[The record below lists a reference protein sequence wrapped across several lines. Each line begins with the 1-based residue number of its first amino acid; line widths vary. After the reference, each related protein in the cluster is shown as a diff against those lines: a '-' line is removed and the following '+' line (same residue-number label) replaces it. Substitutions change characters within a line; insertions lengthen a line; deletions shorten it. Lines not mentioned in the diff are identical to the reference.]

1 MPANRFR
8 WLEPWLL
15 LEIFVFFNL
24 GFLALDIYLAHSTNS
39 FRNLAEYIPFYFS
52 ICAPFALLI
61 GLLFSEPR
69 QTLWKILGHAV
80 GWLAILVGLAG
91 VLFHLNSSFFDER
104 TLKSLTY
111 SAPFA
116 APLAY
121 TGLGFL
127 LVLNR
132 MVDAN
137 SLEWSRW
144 VLFMTLGGYAGN
156 FIFSVMDHASN
167 GFFNPVEWVPVVASA
182 LAIGFLLTPLLAKVS
197 REFLG
202 LCVVLLLLEAVVG
215 IWGFVLHAMANLR
228 GPSVHAFDNFV
239 YGAPPF
245 APLLFPNLVALGL
258 LALWRMWQFVPTSRV
273 AE

>member
-1 MPANRFR
+1 
-8 WLEPWLL
+8 
-15 LEIFVFFNL
+15 
-24 GFLALDIYLAHSTNS
+24 
-39 FRNLAEYIPFYFS
+39 
-52 ICAPFALLI
+52 
-61 GLLFSEPR
+61 
-69 QTLWKILGHAV
+69 
-80 GWLAILVGLAG
+80 
-91 VLFHLNSSFFDER
+91 
-104 TLKSLTY
+104 
-111 SAPFA
+111 
-116 APLAY
+116 
-121 TGLGFL
+121 
-127 LVLNR
+127 
-132 MVDAN
+132 
-137 SLEWSRW
+137 
-144 VLFMTLGGYAGN
+144 
-156 FIFSVMDHASN
+156 
-167 GFFNPVEWVPVVASA
+167 VEWVPVVASA